1 MSCFTRVHKL
11 NQIPVLDASGHQI
24 DVVQVSGRMALPLS
38 IEKPVAGGAQPPHRY
53 FLSLGLNELAYLH
66 EQVPVS

>member
-11 NQIPVLDASGHQI
+11 GAIPVLDAKGLQI

-38 IEKPVAGGAQPPHRY
+38 IEKPVDGGAAPSQRY
-53 FLSLGLNELAYLH
+53 FLSMGLNELAYLH
-66 EQVPVS
+66 EQVPVT